1 MRPGGRRLG
10 ARDRAHGARVTPNR
24 LLALTHSED
33 DVAAIFLKNV
43 GIDIP
48 IYDVSQA
55 SLKKALLGRTIG
67 GRFAQSGTFLTVNAL
82 KNLNFEAHDGDR
94 IALVGD
100 NGAGKST
107 LLRVIAHVY
116 PPSSGSVHVV
126 GKVSPMFDT
135 TLGINMDATGL
146 ENIQIAGTIWG
157 MTRAQIKNN
166 IDDIIDFTE
175 LGDYL
180 KIPIRTY
187 STGMLLRLAFAI
199 ATVRDPEI
207 LLIDE
212 VIGVGDAG
220 FFEKAFAR
228 LLKLVERS
236 RILMVAAHQDDIL
249 RRLCNKAVWLSH
261 GSLVAYGEI
270 ESVLTA
276 RRNQNAPAQQ
286 AASA

>member
-1 MRPGGRRLG
+1 LDLK
-10 ARDRAHGARVTPNR
+10 DREE
-24 LLALTHSED
+24 S
-33 DVAAIFLKNV
+33 VAAIFLKNV
-43 GIDIP
+43 GVDIP

-67 GRFAQSGTFLTVNAL
+67 GRFAESGAYMTVNAL
-82 KNLNFEAHDGDR
+82 KNLEFEAHDGDR
-94 IALVGD
+94 IALVGN

-107 LLRVIAHVY
+107 LLRVVSHVY
-116 PPSSGSVHVV
+116 PPTSGTVHVV

-157 MTRAQIKNN
+157 MTRTQIKNS

-212 VIGVGDAG
+212 VIGAGDAG
-220 FFEKAFAR
+220 FFKKAFAR
-228 LLKLVERS
+228 LLQLVERS
-236 RILMVAAHQDDIL
+236 HILLVASHQDDTL
-249 RRLCNKAVWLSH
+249 RHLCNKAAWLSH
-261 GSLVAYGEI
+261 GNLMAYGEF
-270 ESVLTA
+270 ESVISSY
-276 RRNQNAPAQQ
+276 RNPNAPAQQ
-286 AASA
+286 EATA

>member
-1 MRPGGRRLG
+1 
-10 ARDRAHGARVTPNR
+10 
-24 LLALTHSED
+24 
-33 DVAAIFLKNV
+33 VAAISLKNV
-43 GIDIP
+43 GVDIP
-48 IYDVSQA
+48 IFDVGHA
-55 SLKKALLGRTIG
+55 SLKNALLGRTIG
-67 GRFAQSGTFLTVNAL
+67 GRFAASGSYMTVSAL
-82 KNLNFEAHDGDR
+82 KNLDFEAHDGDR
-94 IALVGD
+94 IALVGN

-107 LLRVIAHVY
+107 LLRVVSHVY
-116 PPSSGSVHVV
+116 PPTSGTVHIL
-126 GKVSPMFDT
+126 GKVSPMFET
-135 TLGINMDATGL
+135 TMGINMDATGL

-157 MTRAQIKNN
+157 MTRAQIKNSV
-166 IDDIIDFTE
+166 DDIVDFTE

-220 FFEKAFAR
+220 FFNKAFAR
-228 LLKLVERS
+228 VLKLVERS
-236 RILMVAAHQDDIL
+236 RILIVASHQDDML
-249 RRLCNKAVWLSH
+249 RRFCNKVVWLSH

-270 ESVLTA
+270 DSVLTA
-276 RRNQNAPAQQ
+276 YRNSNAQAQP

>member
-1 MRPGGRRLG
+1 MRHGGCRLG
-10 ARDRAHGARVTPNR
+10 ARDRAHGARITPNR
-24 LLALTHSED
+24 LLALTLRED

-43 GIDIP
+43 GVDIP
-48 IYDVSQA
+48 IYDVKQA
-55 SLKKALLGRTIG
+55 SMKKALLGRTIG
-67 GRFAQSGTFLTVNAL
+67 GRFAESSAHMIVNAL

-107 LLRVIAHVY
+107 LLRVVSHVY
-116 PPSSGSVHVV
+116 PPTSGSVHVV

-135 TLGINMDATGL
+135 TLGINMDATGF

-157 MTRAQIKNN
+157 MTRAQIKNS
-166 IDDIIDFTE
+166 IDDIVDFTE

-187 STGMLLRLAFAI
+187 SSGMLLRLAFAI

-207 LLIDE
+207 LLLDE

-220 FFEKAFAR
+220 FFQKAFAR
-228 LLKLVERS
+228 LLQLVERS
-236 RILMVAAHQDDIL
+236 RILMVAAHQDDML

-270 ESVLTA
+270 ESVLAT
-276 RRNQNAPAQQ
+276 RRNSNAPEQQ